1 MTATLAPHRNALRI
15 LTRSATIAA
24 TLWCATACASASG
37 PSARASAPGP
47 ITPDLRRVP
56 APSESLRAEPA
67 APRATAPARRAFAH
81 LADSLLGD
89 PMFRSAHW
97 GVLVVDAAS
106 GDTLYSRN
114 AGKLFMPASNQKLI
128 TGATALAQLGGDFR
142 FETRVLGAS
151 APIHGILTGDLAVI
165 GSGDPSVSDSLTGGD
180 AMAPLRALADS
191 LAARG
196 ITEVTGRLIR
206 GGDAF
211 PDSTLGYGWA
221 WDDLDYDYSA
231 PVDELF
237 FNEGF
242 ARVTV
247 VAGRTLGSAVT
258 VRTAPAG
265 TVPRIGRVDVS
276 TSGNCCMLRSRVEWY
291 GVVRDGRPQLDLRG
305 EVRPGDSVTVAVA
318 LRHSSAAWLE
328 AFGEALAARGITV
341 RGGVEANAL
350 ADTTGLVPLATR
362 TSPPLREI
370 LSRFEKPSQNQLGEI
385 LFKTL
390 GRVRTGV
397 GTADSARRVVERQ
410 LVAWGADSAG
420 FAVRDGS
427 GLSRH
432 DYLSPETIVRV
443 LDAMRRHGEFRTF
456 YDALPIAGMDGTIR
470 NRMRGTPAQGNVH
483 AKTGTLDKA
492 RALSGYVTTAD
503 GRLLLFSML
512 ANNHVVP
519 NREVERVQDALAAF
533 LAGATLGAP

>member
-1 MTATLAPHRNALRI
+1 MTAIPAPIRRTFNRRWRTGIVAG
-15 LTRSATIAA
+15 
-24 TLWCATACASASG
+24 TLWVITACATAAGGSG
-37 PSARASAPGP
+37 TATAAGA
-47 ITPDLRRVP
+47 ITPGLRRVP
-56 APSESLRAEPA
+56 APSESLRAEPNGS
-67 APRATAPARRAFAH
+67 RTSATARRALAQ

-128 TGATALAQLGGDFR
+128 TGATALALLGGDFR

-151 APIHGILTGDLAVI
+151 TPIHGILTGDLAVI
-165 GSGDPSVSDSLTGGD
+165 GSGDPSVSDSLAGGD
-180 AMAPLRALADS
+180 AMAPMRALADS

-242 ARVTV
+242 ARVTI
-247 VAGRTLGSAVT
+247 VAGRTPGSAVT
-258 VRTAPAG
+258 VRTSPAG
-265 TVPRIGRVDVS
+265 TVPRIGRVEVS
-276 TSGNCCMLRSRVEWY
+276 TAEGCCMQRSRVEWY

-305 EVRPGDSVTVAVA
+305 EMRPGDSVTVAVA
-318 LRHSSAAWLE
+318 LRHSSAAWLD

-341 RGGVEANAL
+341 RGGVEANAI
-350 ADTTGLVPLATR
+350 ADTAGLMPLATR

-370 LSRFEKPSQNQLGEI
+370 LPRFEKPSQNQLGEI

-390 GRVRTGV
+390 GRARTGV

-443 LDAMRRHGEFRTF
+443 LDAMRRHAEFRTF
-456 YDALPIAGMDGTIR
+456 YDALPVAGVDGTIR

-519 NREVERVQDALAAF
+519 NREVERVQDTLAAF